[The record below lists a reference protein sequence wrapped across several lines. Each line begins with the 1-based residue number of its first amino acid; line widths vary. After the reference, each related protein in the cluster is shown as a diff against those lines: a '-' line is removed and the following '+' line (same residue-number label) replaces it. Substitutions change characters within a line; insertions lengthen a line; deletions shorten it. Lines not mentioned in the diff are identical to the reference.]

1 MTDENSK
8 LHLINQENQQAV
20 QEVFNLNS
28 QVAQLQSENETLQK
42 LSDYLQEDVVPTIQK
57 DLEKLKVTMKKQTN
71 EKESL
76 LKEVQ
81 ILKKKQTDSDKVQ
94 GLQSQLD
101 EQKKKAAQQND
112 LMRTL
117 KLKFDA

>member
-1 MTDENSK
+1 M
-8 LHLINQENQQAV
+8 
-20 QEVFNLNS
+20 
-28 QVAQLQSENETLQK
+28 
-42 LSDYLQEDVVPTIQK
+42 PTIQK

-101 EQKKKAAQQND
+101 E
-112 LMRTL
+112 
-117 KLKFDA
+117 